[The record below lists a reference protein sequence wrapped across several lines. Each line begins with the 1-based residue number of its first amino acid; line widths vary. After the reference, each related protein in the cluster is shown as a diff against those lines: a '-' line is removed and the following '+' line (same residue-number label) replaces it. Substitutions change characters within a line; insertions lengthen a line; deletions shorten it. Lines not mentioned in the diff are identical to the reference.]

1 MNLPEDPSQ
10 ITLSISAVER
20 DTGIGKDTLR
30 VWERRYGFPTPARDV
45 NDERTYPMAQVE
57 KLRVIKRLM
66 DQGYRPGRIVAQ
78 SMDALEHLSRGEA
91 SLQSSQSM
99 AAPVREDLTAYITLL
114 QAQDHDGIRRELLHV
129 LTQDGLQK
137 FVTDLVAPL
146 TTLVGDAWARGDLA
160 VHEEHLYTECV
171 STLMRQAMAAIPKPA
186 PGGRPT
192 VLLTTFPKE
201 SHGLGL
207 LMAESLLTLQGCRC
221 VSLGT
226 QTPVRDIAQ
235 AAIAHR
241 ADVVALSF
249 SLNMNPNHV
258 VDGLRELNSLLPS
271 TVKVWAGGSAPVLR
285 RRQIEQ
291 VLVLQ
296 GLTSISEAVDQWRHP
311 QTKAKS
317 KVAAGLHS

>member
-1 MNLPEDPSQ
+1 M
-10 ITLSISAVER
+10 SIAAVER

-30 VWERRYGFPTPARDV
+30 VWERRYGFPTPGRDA
-45 NDERTYPMAQVE
+45 NDERTYPMVQVE

-66 DQGYRPGRIVAQ
+66 DQGHRPGRIVAQ
-78 SMDALEHLSRGEA
+78 SMDALQHLSRGEA
-91 SLQSSQSM
+91 ILQSSQS
-99 AAPVREDLTAYITLL
+99 AGPECQDLTAYITLL
-114 QAQDHDGIRRELLHV
+114 QAQDQEGIRRELLNV
-129 LTQDGLQK
+129 LTQEGLQK
-137 FVTDLVAPL
+137 FVTDWVAPL
-146 TTLVGDAWARGDLA
+146 TALVGEAWARGDLA

-171 STLMRQAMAAIPKPA
+171 SNLMRQAIAAIPRPDN
-186 PGGRPT
+186 GGEPV
-192 VLLTTFPKE
+192 VLLTTFPQE
-201 SHGLGL
+201 AHGLGL

-258 VDGLRELNSLLPS
+258 VDGLAELNALLPS
-271 TVKVWAGGSAPVLR
+271 TVEVWAGGGSPALR

-291 VLVLQ
+291 VLVFD
-296 GLTSISEAVDQWRHP
+296 GLASISEAVMQWRQPHTNA
-311 QTKAKS
+311 QNRL
-317 KVAAGLHS
+317 AAGLHR